1 MYPSV
6 RQFMTIADK
15 NLLKN
20 NPVERADI
28 QAAEDIFGTNLGALK
43 VKTAQRKGNPIDGRI
58 HSVPPAIRN
67 KYKAV
72 ALSMDIMFIDK
83 VAFLVTT
90 SQGLRFGTVHRC

>member
-20 NPVERADI
+20 NPVKRADI

-43 VKTAQRKGNPIDGRI
+43 VKTARRKGNPIDGQI
-58 HSVPPAIRN
+58 HSSHRLFATNTKQSPYAWTLC
-67 KYKAV
+67 
-72 ALSMDIMFIDK
+72 LSTK
-83 VAFLVTT
+83 WLFL
-90 SQGLRFGTVHRC
+90 